1 MQLKQAMRDQGIDL
15 ADFDI
20 TAAGAGNCEEGEGD
34 DEAEWQDVSGGRLLA
49 VFQCCEAGDH
59 QQLEHLLASSSGQGS
74 SPGGAGP
81 AGQLATCAAGAPAAD
96 SAGAAHNEPAPHA
109 DEPSGAA
116 AGGASYLAQLDVNAP
131 GPDGDT
137 ALNLACLYGHG
148 QCVEVL
154 LRYGADPTRVNQQDG
169 STVLHD
175 AAAGGYLDI
184 CRVILAKAPELLS
197 IGGGELGGGLSQGTI
212 TGDYHR
218 GHLIGR
224 ER

>member
-1 MQLKQAMRDQGIDL
+1 MRDQGIDL

-34 DEAEWQDVSGGRLLA
+34 DEAEWQDVSDGRLLA

-59 QQLEHLLASSSGQGS
+59 QQLEHLLASSSGQGA
-74 SPGGAGP
+74 SPGGAGL
-81 AGQLATCAAGAPAAD
+81 AGQGMAGAAGAPAVD
-96 SAGAAHNEPAPHA
+96 SAGAAAPDA
-109 DEPSGAA
+109 EDLSGAA
-116 AGGASYLAQLDVNAP
+116 ARGASPLAQLDVNAP

-137 ALNLACLYGHG
+137 ALNLACLYGQE
-148 QCVEVL
+148 QCVKVL
-154 LRYGADPTRVNQQDG
+154 LRYGADPTRANQQDG

-184 CRVILAKAPELLS
+184 CRVILAKAPGLLAV
-197 IGGGELGGGLSQGTI
+197 GGRQMGRRTFRSGLMWQ
-212 TGDYHR
+212 
-218 GHLIGR
+218 

>member
-1 MQLKQAMRDQGIDL
+1 MRDQGIDL

-20 TAAGAGNCEEGEGD
+20 TAAGAGNSDEGEGD

-59 QQLEHLLASSSGQGS
+59 QQLEHLLASSSGQGA

-81 AGQLATCAAGAPAAD
+81 AGQGRAGAAGAPAAD
-96 SAGAAHNEPAPHA
+96 STGAAAPDA
-109 DEPSGAA
+109 EDLSGAA
-116 AGGASYLAQLDVNAP
+116 PGCSPPLDVNAP

-154 LRYGADPTRVNQQDG
+154 LRYDADPTRVNQQDG

-184 CRVILAKAPELLS
+184 CRVILAKAPELLA
-197 IGGGELGGGLSQGTI
+197 IGGRRMGGRTI
-212 TGDYHR
+212 KGD
-218 GHLIGR
+218 
-224 ER
+224 